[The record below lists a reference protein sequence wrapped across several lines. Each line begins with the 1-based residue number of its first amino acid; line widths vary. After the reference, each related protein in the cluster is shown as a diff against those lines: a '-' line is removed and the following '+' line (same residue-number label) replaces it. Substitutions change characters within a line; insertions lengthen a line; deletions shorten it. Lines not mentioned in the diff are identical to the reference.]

1 MCAVQIRG
9 TDSLQLRVGGKG
21 YVGALVILCVQ
32 VCKSACVC
40 VCMCMCLMSDVVR
53 YLNYANERSAEND
66 WGISC

>member
-32 VCKSACVC
+32 VCKSVCACVY
-40 VCMCMCLMSDVVR
+40 VHVSHVW
-53 YLNYANERSAEND
+53 RS
-66 WGISC
+66 